1 MPAFSTY
8 IGHMTTEHTHSTE
21 QRLLS
26 VIICKKNNYHDDDD
40 DKWKNKISERTK
52 KFKNFLIDNSTNINT
67 RESWSGDHKY
77 PRIPNVDPQHGVKV

>member
-52 KFKNFLIDNSTNINT
+52 KFQNFWISLIILKIAFVSHELFKENLIFSFC
-67 RESWSGDHKY
+67 EMLA
-77 PRIPNVDPQHGVKV
+77 VKK

>member
-26 VIICKKNNYHDDDD
+26 VIICKKKLITMVMMMTNEKTKSQKEQTNS
-40 DKWKNKISERTK
+40 KIFELAWL
-52 KFKNFLIDNSTNINT
+52 F
-67 RESWSGDHKY
+67 
-77 PRIPNVDPQHGVKV
+77 

>member
-26 VIICKKNNYHDDDD
+26 VIICKKKKITMTMMMTN
-40 DKWKNKISERTK
+40 DKQNLRKNKTIP
-52 KFKNFLIDNSTNINT
+52 KFLN
-67 RESWSGDHKY
+67 
-77 PRIPNVDPQHGVKV
+77 

>member
-26 VIICKKNNYHDDDD
+26 VIICKK
-40 DKWKNKISERTK
+40 KIITMMMMMTNEKTK
-52 KFKNFLIDNSTNINT
+52 SQKEQKIPKFLN
-67 RESWSGDHKY
+67 
-77 PRIPNVDPQHGVKV
+77 

>member
-26 VIICKKNNYHDDDD
+26 VIICKKKLITMVMMMTNEKTKSQKEQENS
-40 DKWKNKISERTK
+40 KIFELAWL
-52 KFKNFLIDNSTNINT
+52 F
-67 RESWSGDHKY
+67 
-77 PRIPNVDPQHGVKV
+77 

>member
-26 VIICKKNNYHDDDD
+26 VIICKKKKKITMMMMMTN
-40 DKWKNKISERTK
+40 DKQNLRKNKTIP
-52 KFKNFLIDNSTNINT
+52 KFLN
-67 RESWSGDHKY
+67 
-77 PRIPNVDPQHGVKV
+77 